1 MFEQHAPYTSYRA
14 LHHSTK
20 NHDVT
25 GNWDTRQKIY
35 VRFPKALAN
44 AAMGTRLDQLI
55 AKLLSTCAGQL
66 TLDRQ
71 STLYR

>member
-1 MFEQHAPYTSYRA
+1 MLNRA
-14 LHHSTK
+14 GL
-20 NHDVT
+20 
-25 GNWDTRQKIY
+25 IAA
-35 VRFPKALAN
+35 ALAN

-71 STLYR
+71 ITLYR